1 MYLPFIIYANTGS
14 VSFVINLIYKYQTE
28 YKELN
33 YGRRTQNRW
42 GRAGKRYL
50 FR

>member
-1 MYLPFIIYANTGS
+1 MYLPFIICGNNAR
-14 VSFVINLIYKYQTE
+14 VSFAINLIYKYQTE